1 MNPSAAGSGF
11 GAMAT
16 AFSNFANKLGKEEAA
31 AELVKDQE
39 ALDAQYIWAL
49 ENPESALEGSR
60 TGDWSKSPAAARI
73 GRPTVLAGL
82 NKTTAIAMAP
92 KLALEL
98 QEGLL
103 NLGPGEDPENFRK
116 AFLQDR
122 LKDLNPSLAA
132 PLYRSVYSS
141 TTKAIAAHKQ
151 SLANVHNG
159 KQASKLE
166 LGIDGILKG
175 GGSLE
180 DLHEAIKSTTAAQL
194 GSYEKNLQKNKL
206 LLRER
211 IVKLQ
216 LDPDPDVREHAARL
230 AAKDSL
236 LWGGGSVN
244 STRDQE
250 RWAAW
255 RQQAATAHRKVVTQ
269 QQEDAVN
276 NLKRAVLD
284 GNPNAWTAFQDEAA
298 VAGLPPNSSMYMKAE
313 VEYFKNAGKASRVS
327 DFLAGRINSL
337 SGAEAEKALQDIF
350 RTTQEWDAPLI
361 QRVAALLSQADEDA
375 TKEVH
380 TALGNRLL
388 GDPKSAASVVV
399 AIRMA
404 GAESAG
410 LPGKPMKPVDLLGEN
425 SAALV
430 MYRRLAAGDT
440 SGPNLEEAWVEA
452 KKAAVGMG
460 DKIKGAGR
468 EWAMSINDGYRT
480 PDKSGGSP
488 LDWFLNQKD
497 VRKTIAADLGIK
509 EDDLQLENFSV
520 AARQYVQE
528 RFDTAAAAAHQQAL
542 TPTQMAQEV
551 VQFMGER
558 EWVMVTGR
566 NGKAVLTPAAKTRAA
581 TDPATQRLVKV
592 KTPPVTPDDT
602 EDVLP
607 TGTHMGTPVQ
617 GRSPVLYSS
626 NDAPVVFT
634 ERTVIGEQ
642 LYEMLKASGN
652 FNDVAT
658 FEQSNQPSTLTK
670 DPDSGA
676 YYFTPPE
683 ATVKGT
689 RVNMDEAGATS
700 LVFTGEGWT
709 LEVDNARIKLHPNNR
724 SALEVVYERIMN
736 TIFGGT
742 TLPEVVTKD
751 ESERFLAHLDER
763 FPSVTMEDDA
773 FAAEVHSKAFNKSL
787 ATKYMAGTLSEQELS
802 TFSDGLK
809 LEYARRIIGGAEGP
823 LTAENLNKEAM
834 AGIAQALGYTGAAA
848 PTPNAPTTTEDPET
862 SKDVQEAP
870 KKAASEQLKKDIAED
885 RAHPDAAALESE
897 MPPGEAARQAAAEN
911 NFVANPERLALDTA
925 ESIAKAYPPENW
937 RPNGKAKFVGQ
948 HQLSKANNFGNVQ
961 GMTFK
966 APRDGVD
973 AAASKY
979 LQRWGM
985 GAVSVRSL
993 MTGAKRP
1000 VPVSDLGDTWKDWLS
1015 EQGSY
1020 VQDVTKSQ
1028 ITDTYLDGNA
1038 RRVLASQG
1046 KVVVSLDRNS
1056 VGRPVF
1062 LRPMIV
1068 IPDNSSAEV
1077 RKAAHDWV
1085 NRTAELV
1092 SEKTGKKITGRVL
1105 TRSQNKRGRT
1115 NTVHLEPY
1123 GVDDPTPINGM
1134 PATKYWSEGEGAEAL
1149 GRITMETFG
1158 RLEQS
1163 LFTSPHGNGDPGAV
1177 GPHGSEVDLAKN
1189 ELEWMRGH
1197 LTAGLRNEDATANA
1211 EPFKHVVVHDTGSGS
1226 FTGARGYVNKLDPG
1240 RGFAPGYHAIVNEGK
1255 VYLVAP
1261 PNVRTNG
1268 TGKPTLPGQSNAN
1281 SFHIAAQDN
1290 SPETKAAIER
1300 FTKEVLVGKIGVNP
1314 KNISGYGAASN
1325 RRNSEGMETA
1335 AAARKLAAESDGKLS
1350 QARTVARRMGI
1361 NVDSRVDLMDKSVMA
1376 KFLEGVAE
1384 ANVGRGEADAWA
1396 PHIKAGLRNEDAEMP
1411 QTGTGDM
1418 VTGHGTR
1425 LDWPS
1430 TEAELQQ
1437 IGVKDISNISPEEAK
1452 SLVNHRVNFIMGQ
1465 MPVWFDGA
1473 NISTKQRRVL
1483 MKFVYDSPW
1492 DEQEGRPEF
1501 ISDALIEAVQD
1512 GDDRSV
1518 ARIIKNETRIFKRGL
1533 TEEQRAV
1540 ERHAIK
1546 MARQGQ
1552 AIDYWR

>member
-1 MNPSAAGSGF
+1 MALPDINQRTTRRTQLQPRRVANPGKFVTPSTAGSGF
-11 GAMAT
+11 GALAT

-284 GNPNAWTAFQDEAA
+284 GNPNAWTDFQDEAA

-313 VEYFKNAGKASRVS
+313 VEYFKNAGKASRVR
-327 DFLAGRINSL
+327 DFFDGKTNSL
-337 SGAEAEKALQDIF
+337 SGAEAEKALRDIF

-361 QRVAALLSQADEDA
+361 QRISALLSQADEDT

-452 KKAAVGMG
+452 KEAAVGMG

-468 EWAMSINDGYRT
+468 EWAVSINDGYLT
-480 PDKSGGSP
+480 PEKSGGSP

-497 VRKTIAADLGIK
+497 VRKIIAADLGIK

-566 NGKAVLTPAAKTRAA
+566 NGKGTLTPAARTRAA

-592 KTPPVTPDDT
+592 KTPHVTPDDT
-602 EDVLP
+602 GDVLP

-617 GRSPVLYSS
+617 GRSPIHYSS

-634 ERTVIGEQ
+634 ERAVIDGPM
-642 LYEMLKASGN
+642 YEMLKASGR

-658 FEQSNQPSTLTK
+658 FEQGNQPSTLTK
-670 DPDSGA
+670 DPDTGA

-689 RVNMDEAGATS
+689 RVNLDEAGATS
-700 LVFTGEGWT
+700 LVFTGQGWA

-724 SALEVVYERIMN
+724 SALEVGYERIMN
-736 TIFGGT
+736 TIFGET

-773 FAAEVHSKAFNKSL
+773 FAAEVHSKAFNKGL
-787 ATKYMAGTLSEQELS
+787 ATKYLAGTLSEQELS

-823 LTAENLNKEAM
+823 LTAENLNREAM

-925 ESIAKAYPPENW
+925 ESISKAYPPESW

-948 HQLSKANNFGNVQ
+948 HQLSQANNFGNVP

-966 APRDGVD
+966 TPKEGVK
-973 AAASKY
+973 AAESKY
-979 LQRWGM
+979 LRRWGM

-993 MTGAKRP
+993 ITGARRP
-1000 VPVSDLGDTWKDWLS
+1000 VPVSDLGDTWKDWLG

-1020 VQDVTKSQ
+1020 VQDVTRQ
-1028 ITDTYLDGNA
+1028 QLAAGNN
-1038 RRVLASQG
+1038 Q
-1046 KVVVSLDRNS
+1046 
-1056 VGRPVF
+1056 F
-1062 LRPMIV
+1062 
-1068 IPDNSSAEV
+1068 
-1077 RKAAHDWV
+1077 
-1085 NRTAELV
+1085 
-1092 SEKTGKKITGRVL
+1092 
-1105 TRSQNKRGRT
+1105 
-1115 NTVHLEPY
+1115 
-1123 GVDDPTPINGM
+1123 
-1134 PATKYWSEGEGAEAL
+1134 GEY
-1149 GRITMETFG
+1149 
-1158 RLEQS
+1158 
-1163 LFTSPHGNGDPGAV
+1163 
-1177 GPHGSEVDLAKN
+1177 
-1189 ELEWMRGH
+1189 
-1197 LTAGLRNEDATANA
+1197 ATANA
-1211 EPFKHVVVHDTGSGS
+1211 EPFKHVVVHNTGSGS
-1226 FTGARGYVNKLDPG
+1226 FTGAQVYVNKLDPG

-1268 TGKPTLPGQSNAN
+1268 TGEPTLPGQSNAN

-1300 FTKEVLVGKIGVNP
+1300 FTKEVMVGKLGINP
-1314 KNISGYGAASN
+1314 KNISGHGAASN
-1325 RRNSEGMETA
+1325 RRNSEGMGA
-1335 AAARKLAAESDGKLS
+1335 AEAARTLTAEADGKLS
-1350 QARTVARRMGI
+1350 QARTIARRMGI
-1361 NVDSRVDLMDKSVMA
+1361 NVDSRVDLMDRSVMA

-1418 VTGHGTR
+1418 ITGHGTR

-1437 IGVKDISNISPEEAK
+1437 IGVKDISNISREEAK